1 MHNVMRNS
9 MSHQSA
15 VFRAGSRVPLGLS
28 RMWTGRA
35 RVSATTNTL
44 IPRCV
49 ATTTHRTRV
58 SEMRTSSSRLQCAP
72 LSAAHSS
79 AEILTSKRRDSGSL
93 LHSSG

>member
-1 MHNVMRNS
+1 MHNVMRKP
-9 MSHQSA
+9 MSCRSA
-15 VFRAGSRVPLGLS
+15 VSRVGSRVPSGLS

-35 RVSATTNTL
+35 RVSATTDTI

-58 SEMRTSSSRLQCAP
+58 SEMRTSPSRLECTP
-72 LSAAHSS
+72 RSAAHSS
-79 AEILTSKRRDSGSL
+79 AEALTSKRRDSGSR